1 MKFNDIIATTALSTG
16 LVKMYMDFENSDK
29 VDIKFKNSIIFGIV
43 ITVTWFIYY
52 TNEYGFSHF
61 TVYTLIS
68 LLLQLYILRT
78 IMIKEKDLKA

>member
-29 VDIKFKNSIIFGIV
+29 VDVKFKNSILFGIV
-43 ITVTWFIYY
+43 ITTTWLIYY

-68 LLLQLYILRT
+68 LLLQLYILRN
-78 IMIKEKDLKA
+78 IVKKEKDLKA

>member
-29 VDIKFKNSIIFGIV
+29 VDVKFKNSIIFGIV
-43 ITVTWFIYY
+43 ITATWLIYY

-68 LLLQLYILRT
+68 LLLQLYVLKNI
-78 IMIKEKDLKA
+78 IDKEKVH